1 MERAKRMDLQRKIDA
16 ILASSVLVAS
26 LKQECYWE
34 LEGVADLLVLV
45 CSPEKNN
52 VIDKFPAFV
61 GKFCQ
66 IFFNTVPRVQV
77 AYRVVLVVGPYLADE
92 VASVVEG
99 SFS

>member
-52 VIDKFPAFV
+52 VIDKFPAV
-61 GKFCQ
+61 CGE
-66 IFFNTVPRVQV
+66 ILPDFFQ
-77 AYRVVLVVGPYLADE
+77 YRTKSSSCIPGCTCCWPV
-92 VASVVEG
+92 
-99 SFS
+99 FSG